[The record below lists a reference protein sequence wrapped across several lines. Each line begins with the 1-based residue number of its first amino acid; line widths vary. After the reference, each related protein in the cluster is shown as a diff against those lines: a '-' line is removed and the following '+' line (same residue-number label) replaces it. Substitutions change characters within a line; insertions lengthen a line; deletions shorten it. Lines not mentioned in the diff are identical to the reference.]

1 MIGDEGQSSGGD
13 TTRRSSVES
22 IDDIH
27 KTSSRMLVSLANNY
41 SLYLKTDLSE
51 QVRVS
56 RASAVDL
63 PKVDKFDAVKI

>member
-1 MIGDEGQSSGGD
+1 MIEDEGQSSGGD